1 LSSSSKLKA
10 LAILASLA
18 GLTACGFTPLYG
30 DNGTSSPSVQQQ
42 MDTVSVGIIPDRP
55 GQLLRQSLQDQL
67 YVAGEPTQELYLL
80 SVKYNIFS
88 ESIGIQQDTSSTRQ
102 RFTATASW
110 ALAPI
115 GNPQQPLAKGLAST
129 EDALNIIDQQYFQ
142 ITLETNTINQQL
154 ADEIA
159 AQISAQVAAYFKTH
173 PGAG

>member
-1 LSSSSKLKA
+1 MSSSRKLAA
-10 LAILASLA
+10 LAALACLA
-18 GLTACGFTPLYG
+18 GLTGCGFTPLYG
-30 DNGTSSPSVQQQ
+30 DDNANVQQQ
-42 MDTVSVGIIPDRP
+42 MDEVSVGIIPDRP

-67 YVAGEPTQELYLL
+67 QAAGAPTQELYLL
-80 SVKYNIFS
+80 SVNY
-88 ESIGIQQDTSSTRQ
+88 SIISQATGIQEDTSTTRM

-115 GNPQQPLAKGLAST
+115 GNPQKPLTKGLAST

-142 ITLETNTINQQL
+142 ITLETNTVNQQL
-154 ADEIA
+154 ANEIA